1 MPLAGLPHANRYD
14 QKDSP
19 AEKEMRVRTREHV
32 RNEGS
37 RRFKSAPLRQAV
49 SDFRVL
55 CESVKFDRRGRFATV
70 V

>member
-1 MPLAGLPHANRYD
+1 MPHNFDFLSVGEEFGADARATEC
-14 QKDSP
+14 S
-19 AEKEMRVRTREHV
+19 ER
-32 RNEGS
+32 S
-37 RRFKSAPLRQAV
+37 SASTIRAV

>member
-1 MPLAGLPHANRYD
+1 LSLGRSFVWAPRTRDDVVVWLLRNRYR
-14 QKDSP
+14 QFEFPS
-19 AEKEMRVRTREHV
+19 
-32 RNEGS
+32 
-37 RRFKSAPLRQAV
+37 LRQAV